1 MNNGSGT
8 GTRIAREDRMH
19 IAKLANIDALQAEMC
34 HKARTL
40 KTQIATNPGLKPVL
54 SRYLSYIRVRRAEVI
69 KLVQHLRSLLISL
82 NSIPPLSDSNDA
94 KLQSD
99 QNVLAFEI
107 NRWTAILSELNAV
120 DEGDADTNLSKR

>member
-1 MNNGSGT
+1 MNTNIVSGT
-8 GTRIAREDRMH
+8 HIAREDRTHM
-19 IAKLANIDALQAEMC
+19 AKLANIDALQAEMC

-82 NSIPPLSDSNDA
+82 NSISPLSDNDDA

-107 NRWTAILSELNAV
+107 KRWTAILSELNAV
-120 DEGDADTNLSKR
+120 DEGDADTHTN